1 MREVRTD
8 QEIRDQSASS
18 LHALASVSRAASEDS
33 TPDARMHAAALALRV
48 EKDEDAAAN
57 DEEVREV
64 SGRVVVASEEKQQLQ
79 AQVPAPSSRV
89 HPPVPPP
96 PALPLGCADK
106 LGV

>member
-1 MREVRTD
+1 MSCVRVD
-8 QEIRDQSASS
+8 SESASFVY
-18 LHALASVSRAASEDS
+18 ALAWVSRAASDGATS
-33 TPDARMHAAALALRV
+33 DARVHAAALALRV

-64 SGRVVVASEEKQQLQ
+64 SGRVIIASEEKQQLQ
-79 AQVPAPSSRV
+79 AQVPAPSARV
-89 HPPVPPP
+89 HPPLPSP